1 MKKNLLSR
9 TEKESSTPPA
19 IEELSG
25 RDIAIIGM
33 AIKVPGADTLDQ
45 FWSNL
50 CRGEDWIGEAP
61 PSRLKAG
68 ALQLSR
74 DLPPRGGYLGE
85 VDTFDSLFFRI
96 PPKEADLMDP
106 YQRLFLET
114 AWCVIEDAGYG
125 GDRLKGSRTGVYVGS
140 GHEHEYKQMIATMN
154 PDLLSAAVTGNLP
167 PVIASRISYLLDLT
181 GPSLVVDTACSSS
194 LLAVHL
200 ACQSLALRECDMAI
214 AGGIQL
220 MVNLSGHQPKI
231 GIESSSS
238 TVKAFDEDADGTVR
252 GEGMGAVLL
261 KPLSR
266 AIADNDLVYAVIKSS
281 VSNQDGKSIGIT
293 APNMAAQERLLISA
307 WERAGIDPV
316 TISYIE
322 THGTGTPIGDPIEIH
337 AIQNAFRKYTDRRQF
352 CAVGSLK
359 PNIGHLY
366 HAAGIVSLIKSALAL
381 QREQI
386 PPSIHFERP
395 NSRINFQQSPVYVNA
410 DLAEWKRSEEVR
422 RCGVSSFGMSGTN
435 CHVILEEAGENTR
448 HRLLPIDEVQPVL
461 LTLSAKSMTSLRSLI
476 EKYRLF
482 LITADPNSFRDICYT
497 SNIGRGHYEYRLAV
511 VAWDPQEMRE
521 KLAGLRYA
529 SFSST
534 YGELEEGVWFGGPD
548 AENKPDPVEK
558 MECELEPLKDNFWQ
572 QVANRY
578 ANGASLDWDDLHAGK
593 SRRVVSAP
601 TYAFNKLRHWTA
613 SSEGNNSDTA
623 VKDRTENK
631 EVDRGMTLSSET
643 EHNHLVTESVRGIIA
658 NISGYEHENI
668 GSTKS
673 FMEMGL
679 DSIMLVN
686 ARHAIKDRFGIDI
699 PMRLFFEELSTVADV
714 GRYIAG
720 LSPELPT
727 PVTELRAE
735 KAVQEI
741 ASALAVDENE
751 SEECPVEQ
759 YAGMPT
765 GVEGII
771 HKQLDLMAQQL
782 IIMEN
787 RPSAKSSS
795 VASTMQHIAAK
806 KAEKDAVV
814 VKLRTERQ
822 VEPTMPLSTRS
833 QDRPYV
839 PYQKIERLV
848 KSGFTLPQQ
857 RFIDEFIVRYTEKTK
872 KSQLHTQAYRE
883 VIANNRNVAGFRPY
897 WKDIVYQIVVDR
909 AEGSS
914 IRDIDGNEYIDLTM
928 GFGVNLFG
936 HNNSF
941 INEAVDGALKKGMCI
956 GPINDTAGQ
965 VASAL
970 RDLTGMDRTAFFNSG
985 TEAVMVAMR
994 LARAGTGRSKIA
1006 IFSGSY
1012 HGTFD
1017 GVLTMSSGTNGEG
1030 TPIALGIPAG
1040 MIDDV
1045 IVLNY
1050 DHPESLRII
1059 EERSGELAAV
1069 LVEPVQSRKPDVQP
1083 AEFLKQL
1090 RTLTAQY
1097 GIALI
1102 FDEVITG
1109 FRIHPGGAQAWFDV
1123 EADMAVYGK
1132 IIGGGLPIGIVAGKP
1147 QYLDCIDGGM
1157 WTFGNDTF
1165 PPYEE
1170 RRTFVAGTFCQHPL
1184 TMNAALA
1191 VLQRLQEEGPAL
1203 QEEVNRKTAVLA
1215 DTLNI
1220 YFKAEQLPLHI
1231 ARFGSLFRFVQK
1243 TDLELLYYLLI
1254 EKGVYIWEGRN
1265 CFLSTAHTMGD
1276 VEQIINAVKSSIEE
1290 LRNAG
1295 FLPPSPSPG
1304 SGQELSE
1311 QSTDSMETQITPLT
1325 EEQRQL
1331 WFVSRM
1337 KPEISAAY
1345 TETAVLR
1352 LRGNVNSGQLQT
1364 AIYQVIRRHDM
1375 LRTRFAEDGSVQYT
1389 VPFGNGL
1396 SRYALYE
1403 ADVDERAGELPTPLL
1418 PETAAA
1424 FDLSTGPLI
1433 RFGLLHVSKQE
1444 HLFVIQAHHIVAD
1457 GWSFIRILEEIAGY
1471 YSDQDRYR
1479 VPEAVSFSAFVDWQR
1494 RISSEES
1501 LRAREYWSA
1510 KLSAPVTDL
1519 IFPASNVL
1527 GNTSARRGRRIHKV
1541 INSRLT
1547 SDLKAYCRRN
1557 GTSLYMLM
1565 LATYNILLS
1574 RISGLQDIT
1583 VGIPTSG
1590 QLQMGTAHL
1599 VGQCVNLLP
1608 FSSKLPKSAS
1618 FALYLSQMKK
1628 ELLVM
1633 LDHQQC
1639 SYAEIVKE
1647 LGITGAAVF
1656 FPTIRTIFNF
1666 DKPSVFQFGNL
1677 EATLEPAPTDAVKY
1691 PVSLN
1696 ILDLEQELVLE
1707 LDYENGVCADA
1718 DAVAWLS
1725 TYCRLLEDI
1734 FADDGKELRLY
1745 GLPDSTEKECGIPE
1759 HPVPELL
1766 DGMSDLDEIGFV
1778 VDSHGLPC
1786 LPGIPGQLYLRADR
1800 ETSEGHATELA
1811 AVYGAEGQLLLLG
1824 RMERLVCV
1832 SGFRIHLDQLEAQLE
1847 QLPWLSA
1854 VAVALETDIQGVV
1867 HLIAYYEPDSEN
1879 EPDDRERREYAVSV
1893 LPESLIP
1900 TRWVK
1905 VAGPLPKKKRL
1916 PGSYTN
1922 TTQFFKKSRDVDYEM
1937 LFTVHAESENSLAK
1951 PNTDMEKLL
1960 QQLWQ
1965 EVLKRKY
1972 IGITDHF
1979 FELGGNSLAA
1989 TILAAKLQAELGKVI
2004 PLNLLFQY
2012 TTIKELAKELDNRP
2026 NSGAM
2031 RIPQAE
2037 FATHYPQS
2045 AAQRS
2050 IFAVEQLGGAGTAY
2064 NVTGLITIEGELD
2077 LDRLKH
2083 AANKL
2088 VQRHESLRTSFHLE
2102 DNEPVQRIHEG
2113 LSIDI
2118 PEHTLVHS
2126 GDVGSI
2132 LETIKPFDLESAPLL
2147 RIEAWQGEV
2156 SGKQYLL
2163 LDMHHMIADGI
2174 SANMIFDELIRIYS
2188 GESLP
2193 ELKIHFKDYSQWQ
2206 LGRIG
2211 AGYLREGE
2219 KYWSRQLQGDI
2230 PRLDWTTDYPRPA
2243 VRSFEGE
2250 RYSFSLDYESLK
2262 SIREFASTNGI
2273 TLYNYLL
2280 AAYCVLLSKYA
2291 NQEDIIVGTS
2301 VSGRVHPDI
2310 ERVTGMFVHTMP
2322 LWNHVSPD
2330 IAFAELVQAVQA
2342 GSIQAFEHQEFPLE
2356 RLLPRL
2362 NDDRDMSRNPL
2373 FDVMYVFQH
2382 EALEPLA
2389 MKGSSAVFTATEC
2402 KSRTAKFDLTLE
2414 AVETLDGMI
2423 LHLEYCTALFHPASI
2438 EAMGGHL
2445 LTILGTV
2452 ATNPYIPLSEIELL
2466 TPMERMQLQHGF
2478 NDITIQYPEN
2488 KPVFR
2493 LFEEQVLRTPL
2504 AIAVSCE
2511 GEHLT
2516 YADLNADANR
2526 LASLLKNKGVGADAA
2541 VGLVMRR
2548 SPELITAILG
2558 IWKAGGCY
2566 VPIDPSYPKERIA
2579 YILSDSGAKW
2589 VITDGDYEELTGY
2602 EGEII
2607 RASDGIFEGGG
2618 SVDNPEPTAGADNLA
2633 YIIYTSGSTGKPKG
2647 VMVEQRGL
2655 THYIWWAD
2663 QMYVRGEVVTFPLYS
2678 SISFDLTVTSM
2689 FTPLLS
2695 GNRIVIYPENVEVA
2709 LGRIIEDGEA
2719 EIIKLTPSHLKLLHL
2734 YKPEQSGLRR
2744 FIVGGEALEVAAAA
2758 EIMELFGPD
2767 TEVYNEYGPTET
2779 VVGCMIKRYE
2789 PGNVRNQVPI
2799 GLPIDNIRL
2808 YVVDSSGGLQAK
2820 YLPGELCIAGAGVAR
2835 GYLNRPEL
2843 TAEKFVAGMFGELGR
2858 VYRTGDLVR
2867 WLPEGGMAY
2876 MGRLDEQVKIR
2887 GYRIETGEIQNLLL
2901 GHPHIREAAV
2911 AAKTGAGGE
2920 KHLCAYYTAEVELV
2934 ADNLE
2939 AYLSA
2944 HLPSY
2949 MLPVEYIRMDR
2960 LPLSANG
2967 KVDYKKLPESTR
2979 KPGCS
2984 IEPAVQKHSL
2994 EAELLEVWRD
3004 ILRVPDAQID
3014 EAFIRLG
3021 GDSIKAIQISAQ
3033 LNKRGIRLEVGD
3045 ILRGQTVRKI
3055 ARLAV
3060 RLSESTVVPEQP
3072 PLEGEIPL
3080 APIQQWFFD
3089 QHFSEMNHWN
3099 QCVTLAGTTR
3109 FAGHEVKETLTRL
3122 VRYHDALRMT
3132 YVHASDGG
3140 IKQYCKGA
3148 EQQAFA
3154 YRFVDG
3160 TLMGIDE
3167 ADTARNQM
3175 ILELHR
3181 SIDLENGPLVQAGLF
3196 RSKDEDELTLVIHHL
3211 VIDAV
3216 SWRIL
3221 LDDFHDIYL
3230 ALRQGIE
3237 PNLPV
3242 KTDSYK
3248 LYTSALHDY
3257 ASSELQTR
3265 ELQYWEQQFLLSA
3278 SHIPKDTVAGNGK
3291 VRDADVRSLHFTGT
3305 GTSVLF
3311 EKATGYYRT
3320 DASILLLAALGY
3332 SLSLLGFPD
3341 GAWINMEGHGREPFG
3356 NHPDYS
3362 RTVGWFT
3369 SQYPV
3374 YLNTAAAGTPGQYAM
3389 FLNHAIRGIPHRG
3402 AGYNVLKY
3410 LLLEKPGAGSDVLCI
3425 QPTINF
3431 NYLGEMNDEAYRD
3444 LFRLAELPLNGTE
3457 SPDSERPFSITV
3469 NALLTNNRLTVEVE
3483 YNRYEYGEG
3492 TIQRFLQGFLSGL
3505 AGIISYSGQ
3514 TEVIGPAPEYCDLV
3528 PAEELAALM
3537 ADSRSDIQKVYP
3549 LSPMQEGMLF
3559 HHLRYPNSEAY
3570 FEQCVIRFRGPMNPE
3585 LFKLCFQTVSDR
3597 HDILRTCFAVWRVE
3611 RPLQTVAE
3619 SRVVPFHYE
3628 DWTIDGET
3636 NGTRELNLYLTQDRD
3651 KRFNLL
3657 GDIPLRISL
3666 IRTDEEENC
3675 MVWSFHHVLL
3685 DGWSVGIII
3694 RELLSLYS
3702 TLDLGEQPR
3711 LIQAPAYGEYI
3722 RWVESRDRTA
3732 AEEYWR
3738 AYLLG
3743 YRAVTLL
3750 PRERVI
3756 DDGESSYDH
3765 GELTRILPDNLR
3777 DRLIRLS
3784 AERSVTLNV
3793 LIQAAWGT
3801 VLHKLNDTDDVVF
3814 GAVVSGR
3821 SPEVKDIDEM
3831 VGLFINTVP
3840 VRVKAG
3846 AQNFLELALGLQRD
3860 MLDREPHS
3868 YLPLSAIQ
3876 NTGGGAGVDH
3886 VLVFENYPLQLD
3898 LPRGLEMAGYEW
3910 FEHTNYDFNVIVEP
3924 QKDILIRFVYNR
3936 TVFDELEL
3944 EDVLACFIAVLS
3956 LIANN
3961 PEILLSEITLE
3972 ETTAGTKKT
3981 GTAIEFHF

>member
-9 TEKESSTPPA
+9 MGKERSAPPA

-33 AIKVPGADTLDQ
+33 AVKVPGADTLDQ

-50 CRGEDWIGEAP
+50 CRGEEWIGEAP
-61 PSRLKAG
+61 PSRLEAG
-68 ALQLSR
+68 GLRLSL
-74 DLPPRGGYLGE
+74 DPPPRGGYLAE
-85 VDTFDSLFFRI
+85 VDTFDSLFFRV

-114 AWCVIEDAGYG
+114 AWSAIEDAGYG

-140 GHEHEYKQMIATMN
+140 GHEHEYKQMIATTN
-154 PDLLSAAVTGNLP
+154 PNLLSAAAAGNLP
-167 PVIASRISYLLDLT
+167 PIIASRISYLLDLT

-316 TISYIE
+316 SISYIE
-322 THGTGTPIGDPIEIH
+322 THGTGTPIGDPIEVH
-337 AIQNAFRKYTDRRQF
+337 AIQNAFQTYTDRRQF
-352 CAVGSLK
+352 CAIGSLK

-381 QREQI
+381 HREQI

-435 CHVILEEAGENTR
+435 CHVILEEARENTR
-448 HRLLPIDEVQPVL
+448 HRLLPIDEDQPAI
-461 LTLSAKSMTSLRSLI
+461 LTLSAKSVTSLRSLI

-482 LITADPNSFRDICYT
+482 LITADPDSFRDICYT
-497 SNIGRGHYEYRLAV
+497 TNIGRGHYEYRLAV
-511 VAWDPQEMRE
+511 VARDPQELRE
-521 KLAGLRYA
+521 KLAGLRYE
-529 SFSST
+529 SFSCT
-534 YGELEEGVWFGGPD
+534 CGELEVGIWFGGPET
-548 AENKPDPVEK
+548 ENKPDPGEK
-558 MECELEPLKDNFWQ
+558 KECDLEQLKDDFWRQ
-572 QVANRY
+572 AAYRY
-578 ANGASLDWDDLHAGK
+578 ASGGMVDWNNLHAGR

-601 TYAFNKLRHWTA
+601 TYAFDKLRHWTA
-613 SSEGNNSDTA
+613 FSEANTSGNA
-623 VKDRTENK
+623 VEGKTENK
-631 EVDRGMTLSSET
+631 EVVQGMTVISQT
-643 EHNHLVTESVRGIIA
+643 DHNHSVTEAVRGIIA
-658 NISGYEHENI
+658 DISGYGHENI
-668 GSTKS
+668 RSDIS

-686 ARHAIKDRFGIDI
+686 ARHAIKERFGIDI
-699 PMRLFFEELSTVADV
+699 PLRLFFEELSTVSDV

-720 LSPELPT
+720 LSPELPM
-727 PVTELRAE
+727 PVTELRDE
-735 KAVQEI
+735 KAVQET

-751 SEECPVEQ
+751 SREYPVEQ
-759 YAGMPT
+759 DAGMLA
-765 GVEGII
+765 GMEGII
-771 HKQLDLMAQQL
+771 HKQLDLMARQL
-782 IIMEN
+782 LMMEN
-787 RPSAKSSS
+787 RSSTKPSPIPAP
-795 VASTMQHIAAK
+795 VLHIAAK
-806 KAEKDAVV
+806 KAESEAVIINHQ
-814 VKLRTERQ
+814 TERQ
-822 VEPTMPLSTRS
+822 QEPAMPLSARS
-833 QDRPYV
+833 QDRSYV
-839 PYQKIERLV
+839 PYQKIETSV

-883 VIANNRNVAGFRPY
+883 VVANNRNVAGFRPY

-936 HNNSF
+936 HNSSF
-941 INEAVDGALKKGMCI
+941 INEAVDRALEKGMCI

-970 RDLTGMDRTAFFNSG
+970 RDLTGMDRAAFFNSG
-985 TEAVMVAMR
+985 TEAVMVALR

-1017 GVLTMSSGTNGEG
+1017 GVLTMSSGTDGAG
-1030 TPIALGIPAG
+1030 TPIAPGIPAG

-1059 EERSGELAAV
+1059 EKRAGELAAV

-1090 RTLTAQY
+1090 RALTARH

-1109 FRIHPGGAQAWFDV
+1109 FRIHPGGAQAWFGV

-1157 WTFGNDTF
+1157 WAFGNGTF
-1165 PPYEE
+1165 PPHEE

-1191 VLQRLQEEGPAL
+1191 VLRRLQEDGPAL
-1203 QEEVNRKTAVLA
+1203 QEEVNRKTAVLV
-1215 DTLNI
+1215 DTLNV
-1220 YFKAEQLPLHI
+1220 YFKEEQLPLHI

-1276 VEQIINAVKSSIEE
+1276 VERIIGAVKASIEE

-1304 SGQELSE
+1304 SGQEHPE
-1311 QSTDSMETQITPLT
+1311 QSKDSMETQILPLT

-1345 TETAVLR
+1345 TETAILR
-1352 LRGNVNSGQLQT
+1352 LRGNVNAGRLQT
-1364 AIYQVIRRHDM
+1364 AIHQVIRRHGM

-1389 VPFGNGL
+1389 EPFGDVL

-1403 ADVDERAGELPTPLL
+1403 ADVDDRSGELPTPLL
-1418 PETAAA
+1418 PETAEA
-1424 FDLSTGPLI
+1424 FDLSTDPLI
-1433 RFGLLHVSKQE
+1433 RFGLLHVGKQD
-1444 HLFVIQAHHIVAD
+1444 HMFVVQAHHIVAD
-1457 GWSFIRILEEIAGY
+1457 GWSFIRILEEISGY
-1471 YSDQDRYR
+1471 YTEQDRYR
-1479 VPEAVSFSAFVDWQR
+1479 VAEAVPFSAFADWQR

-1519 IFPASNVL
+1519 IFPASNGL
-1527 GNTSARRGRRIHKV
+1527 GNTSARLGRRIRKV
-1541 INSRLT
+1541 IDSRLT
-1547 SDLKAYCRRN
+1547 ADLKAYCRQN

-1565 LATYNILLS
+1565 LATYNVLLS

-1583 VGIPTSG
+1583 IGIPTSG
-1590 QLQMGTAHL
+1590 QLQMGAAHL

-1618 FALYLSQMKK
+1618 FASYLSLMKK
-1628 ELLVM
+1628 ELLEM

-1639 SYAEIVKE
+1639 SYADIVKE
-1647 LGITGAAVF
+1647 LGIKGAAVF
-1656 FPTIRTIFNF
+1656 LPSIRTIFNF
-1666 DKPSVFQFGNL
+1666 DKPSVFQFGDL
-1677 EATLEPAPTDAVKY
+1677 EATLESAPADAVKY

-1696 ILDLEQELVLE
+1696 VLDLERELVLE
-1707 LDYENGVCADA
+1707 LDYENGVCADEDA
-1718 DAVAWLS
+1718 DAWLI

-1745 GLPDSTEKECGIPE
+1745 GLPDSTETECGILELPL
-1759 HPVPELL
+1759 PGLL
-1766 DGMSDLDEIGFV
+1766 DETFDLDGTGFV
-1778 VDSHGLPC
+1778 ADGTGVPC
-1786 LPGIPGQLYLRADR
+1786 LPGVPGRLYLRADG
-1800 ETSEGHATELA
+1800 ETSEGHATEIA
-1811 AVYGAEGQLLLLG
+1811 AVRGAEGHIRLLG

-1832 SGFRIHLDQLEAQLE
+1832 SGFRVHLDQLEAQLE
-1847 QLPWLSA
+1847 RLPWFSA
-1854 VAVALETDIQGVV
+1854 VAVALESDV
-1867 HLIAYYEPDSEN
+1867 HGAVRLVAYYEAVSGN
-1879 EPDDRERREYAVSV
+1879 EPDDRERREYAASV
-1893 LPESLIP
+1893 LPDSLIP
-1900 TRWVK
+1900 ASWVK
-1905 VAGPLPKKKRL
+1905 VSGPLPKKS
-1916 PGSYTN
+1916 GG
-1922 TTQFFKKSRDVDYEM
+1922 VDYES
-1937 LFTVHAESENSLAK
+1937 LSTVNAEPVKSPAV
-1951 PNTDMEKLL
+1951 PVTDMEKLL
-1960 QQLWQ
+1960 HRLWQ
-1965 EVLKRKY
+1965 DVLKRRY

-1989 TILAAKLQAELGKVI
+1989 TIIAAKLQAELGNVI
-2004 PLNLLFQY
+2004 PLSLLFQH
-2012 TTIKELAKELDNRP
+2012 TTIAELAEVLDNKP
-2026 NSGAM
+2026 KTGAAQ
-2031 RIPQAE
+2031 IPKAE
-2037 FATHYPQS
+2037 MATYYPQS

-2064 NVTGLITIEGELD
+2064 NVTGLITVEGELD
-2077 LDRLKH
+2077 LNRLKQ
-2083 AANKL
+2083 AANEL
-2088 VQRHESLRTSFHLE
+2088 IQRHESLRTSFHLE
-2102 DNEPVQRIHEG
+2102 DNEPVQQIHAK

-2118 PEHTLVHS
+2118 VVHTLVRS
-2126 GDVGSI
+2126 GDVASI
-2132 LETIKPFDLESAPLL
+2132 LDTVKPFDLESAPLL
-2147 RIEAWQGEV
+2147 RIEAWRGET
-2156 SGKQYLL
+2156 GGRQYLL

-2174 SANMIFDELIRIYS
+2174 SANMIFDELIRVYS

-2193 ELKIHFKDYSQWQ
+2193 DMKIHFKDYTQWQ

-2211 AGYLREGE
+2211 AGYMREGE

-2250 RYSFSLDYESLK
+2250 RYSFSLAHESLK

-2273 TLYNYLL
+2273 TMYNYLL

-2291 NQEDIIVGTS
+2291 NQEDIMVGTS

-2310 ERVTGMFVHTMP
+2310 ERVPGMFVHTIP
-2322 LWNHVSPD
+2322 LRNRVSPD
-2330 IAFAELVQAVQA
+2330 NVFAELVQAVQA

-2382 EALEPLA
+2382 EALEPLTMA
-2389 MKGSSAVFTATEC
+2389 GGSAVFTAAEC

-2414 AVETLDGMI
+2414 AVETPDGMS

-2452 ATNPYIPLSEIELL
+2452 AANPYIPLSEIGLL
-2466 TPMERMQLQHGF
+2466 SPVEREHLQHGF
-2478 NDITIQYPEN
+2478 NDTAAQYPEN

-2493 LFEEQVLRTPL
+2493 LFEEQALRTPL
-2504 AIAVSCE
+2504 AIAISCE

-2516 YADLNADANR
+2516 YARLNADANR
-2526 LASLLKNKGVGADAA
+2526 LASLLKNKEVGPDAA

-2548 SPELITAILG
+2548 SPELIAAILG

-2579 YILSDSGAKW
+2579 YILSDSGAQW
-2589 VITDGDYEELTGY
+2589 VITDGEYEELTGY
-2602 EGEII
+2602 KGDII
-2607 RASDGIFEGGG
+2607 RATDGISESSGP
-2618 SVDNPEPTAGADNLA
+2618 VDNPEPAASADNLA

-2647 VMVEQRGL
+2647 VMVEHRGL

-2663 QMYVRGEVVTFPLYS
+2663 QMYVRGEELTFSLYS

-2695 GNRIVIYPENVEVA
+2695 GNRIVIYPENVETA

-2719 EIIKLTPSHLKLLHL
+2719 GIIKLTPSHLKLLHL
-2734 YKPEQSGLRR
+2734 YKTERSGLRR
-2744 FIVGGEALEVAAAA
+2744 FIVGGEALETTAAA
-2758 EIMELFGPD
+2758 EIVGLFGPD

-2789 PGNVRNQVPI
+2789 PRDVRNQVPI

-2808 YVVDSSGGLQAK
+2808 YIADSSGRLQAK
-2820 YLPGELCIAGAGVAR
+2820 HLPGELCIAGAGVAR
-2835 GYLNRPEL
+2835 GYLNSPEL
-2843 TAEKFVAGMFGELGR
+2843 TKEKFVAGMFGEPQR

-2911 AAKTGAGGE
+2911 AAKTRASGE
-2920 KHLCAYYTAEVELV
+2920 KRLCAYYTAEDELE
-2934 ADNLE
+2934 AEGLD

-2944 HLPSY
+2944 KIPSY
-2949 MLPVEYIRMDR
+2949 MLPAEYIRMDR

-2967 KVDYKKLPESTR
+2967 KVDYRKLPESAR
-2979 KPGCS
+2979 KPGGGN
-2984 IEPAVQKHSL
+2984 EPAFQEHSL
-2994 EAELLEVWRD
+2994 EAELMEVWRD
-3004 ILRVPDAQID
+3004 ILRVPDAHID
-3014 EAFIRLG
+3014 EEFIRLG

-3033 LNKRGIRLEVGD
+3033 LKKRGIRLEVGD
-3045 ILRGQTVRKI
+3045 ILRGQTVRRI
-3055 ARLAV
+3055 SRLAV
-3060 RLSESTVVPEQP
+3060 RLSERTAAPAQLS
-3072 PLEGEIPL
+3072 LEGEVPL

-3089 QHFSEMNHWN
+3089 QHFAEMNHWN
-3099 QCVTLAGTTR
+3099 QSLTLAGTVR
-3109 FAGHEVKETLTRL
+3109 FDGHKVKETLARL
-3122 VRYHDALRMT
+3122 VRYHDALRMS
-3132 YVHASDGG
+3132 YVRASGGG
-3140 IKQYCKGA
+3140 IKQHCNGA

-3160 TLMGIDE
+3160 TDMGVE
-3167 ADTARNQM
+3167 AAGTARDRM
-3175 ILELHR
+3175 ILDMHR
-3181 SIDLENGPLVQAGLF
+3181 SINLENGPLVQAGLF
-3196 RSKDEDELTLVIHHL
+3196 RSKDADEVTLVIHHL

-3221 LDDFHDIYL
+3221 LDDFHDIYS

-3237 PNLPV
+3237 PKLPV

-3248 LYTSALHDY
+3248 LYTKALIDY
-3257 ASSELQTR
+3257 ASSGLQTR
-3265 ELQYWEQQFLLSA
+3265 ELQYWEKQSLLPA
-3278 SHIPKDTVAGNGK
+3278 SLIPKDTDVGNGT
-3291 VRDADVRSLHFTGT
+3291 VRDAVARSLNFTGT
-3305 GTSVLF
+3305 ATSALLEVA
-3311 EKATGYYRT
+3311 KGHYRSDT
-3320 DASILLLAALGY
+3320 AVLLLAALGHT
-3332 SLSLLGFPD
+3332 LGNLGIMD

-3356 NHPDYS
+3356 GHPDYS

-3369 SQYPV
+3369 SHYPV
-3374 YLNTAAAGTPGQYAM
+3374 YLDTAAAGAPDQYAVL
-3389 FLNHAIRGIPHRG
+3389 LNHALRGIPHRG

-3410 LLLEKPGAGSDVLCI
+3410 LLQEEPGAGREALRIRPAIS
-3425 QPTINF
+3425 F

-3457 SPDSERPFSITV
+3457 SPDSERPFSIAV
-3469 NALLTNNRLTVEVE
+3469 NALLTDNRLTVEVE
-3483 YNRYEYGEG
+3483 YNRFEYGEG
-3492 TIQRFLQGFLSGL
+3492 TIQRFLQGFLSG
-3505 AGIISYSGQ
+3505 IDRVISYSGQ
-3514 TEVIGPAPEYCDLV
+3514 TGLMGPAPEYCDLV
-3528 PAEELAALM
+3528 PPGELTALM
-3537 ADSRSDIQKVYP
+3537 ADSRADIQKVYP
-3549 LSPMQEGMLF
+3549 LSPMQESMLF
-3559 HHLRYPNSEAY
+3559 HHLRYPDSEAY

-3585 LFKLCFQTVSDR
+3585 LLKRCFQTVSDR
-3597 HDILRTCFAVWRVE
+3597 HDILRTSFAVWRLD

-3619 SRVVPFHYE
+3619 SWDVPFRYE
-3628 DWTIDGET
+3628 DWTIAGERG
-3636 NGTRELNLYLTQDRD
+3636 GTRELNLYLTQDRD
-3651 KRFNLL
+3651 KRFDLL
-3657 GDIPLRISL
+3657 GDIPLRVSL
-3666 IRTDEEENC
+3666 IRTDEEEYC
-3675 MVWSFHHVLL
+3675 IVWSFHHILL
-3685 DGWSVGIII
+3685 DGWSVGMIM

-3702 TLDLGEQPR
+3702 ALDSGDQPR
-3711 LIQAPAYGEYI
+3711 MIHAPAYGEYI

-3732 AEEYWR
+3732 AEGYWR
-3738 AYLLG
+3738 SYLSG
-3743 YRAVTLL
+3743 YRGAPLL
-3750 PRERVI
+3750 PRDI
-3756 DDGESSYDH
+3756 DEGESSYDH
-3765 GELTRILPDNLR
+3765 GELTRTLADDLR
-3777 DRLIRLS
+3777 DRLIKLS
-3784 AERSVTLNV
+3784 AERSVTLNI

-3831 VGLFINTVP
+3831 MGLFINTVP

-3846 AQNFLELALGLQRD
+3846 AQTFLELALGLQRD
-3860 MLDREPHS
+3860 MLDREPNS

-3876 NTGGGAGVDH
+3876 NAGGGVGLDH

-3924 QKDILIRFVYNR
+3924 QEDILIRFVYNR
-3936 TVFDELEL
+3936 TVFDALEL
-3944 EDVLACFIAVLS
+3944 EDVLACFIAVLCR
-3956 LIANN
+3956 IADN
-3961 PEILLSEITLE
+3961 PEIPLSEIALE
-3972 ETTAGTKKT
+3972 EATDGMEKT